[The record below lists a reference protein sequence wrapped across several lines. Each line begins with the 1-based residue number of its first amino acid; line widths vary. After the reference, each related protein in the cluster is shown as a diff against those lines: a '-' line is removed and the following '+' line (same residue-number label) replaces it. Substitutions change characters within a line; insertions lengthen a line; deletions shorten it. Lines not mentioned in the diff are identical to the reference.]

1 MTDASSADRP
11 TDARARLLSHFG
23 STASKDQG
31 VKWDELWCEGSFLP
45 WDKGSPNPALRDLLA
60 NSLPSHCVPSEATP
74 LLPDPVDGETGRRR
88 RALVPGCGKGY
99 DVQLLA
105 AAGYEAWG
113 LEISPAAVEAAKQWS
128 KEAESRGFKDGYET
142 MSEKWGRG
150 TANFVCGD
158 FFKDDWLQQIGVK
171 GPGVFDIIYDYTVRG
186 FVQSRNLKPVIWLMN
201 WAVSVCAATRPP
213 PQMGTAN
220 VTAPVPRFS
229 GRSRVC
235 RISNLQASD
244 YRRSSVWPAV
254 QGVRAAPQPSRGGT
268 EVSRRRTHFRG
279 EAAERLFGIRP
290 NERRRAY
297 PCCALRT
304 PKHPRDWKRY
314 GHGQRLAASNKGG
327 VRRSPGGVGLVHI
340 AYAALGILG
349 NFPERV
355 IVLSQ
360 AEAVLVV
367 CQP

>member
-171 GPGVFDIIYDYTVRG
+171 GPGVFDIIYDYTFLSALPPDLRPKWALQMSRLLSQDSRAALVCVEFPTYKPPTTGGPPFGLPSKVYEQHLSRPGEELRYQEDGHIFEEKQQRG
-186 FVQSRNLKPVIWLMN
+186 SLEYVPMN
-201 WAVSVCAATRPP
+201 GEGLIRVVHYAPPNTHEIGKGTDMVSVWRHPTKEEYDAR
-213 PQMGTAN
+213 
-220 VTAPVPRFS
+220 
-229 GRSRVC
+229 
-235 RISNLQASD
+235 QA
-244 YRRSSVWPAV
+244 V
-254 QGVRAAPQPSRGGT
+254 
-268 EVSRRRTHFRG
+268 
-279 EAAERLFGIRP
+279 
-290 NERRRAY
+290 
-297 PCCALRT
+297 
-304 PKHPRDWKRY
+304 
-314 GHGQRLAASNKGG
+314 
-327 VRRSPGGVGLVHI
+327 
-340 AYAALGILG
+340 
-349 NFPERV
+349 
-355 IVLSQ
+355 
-360 AEAVLVV
+360 
-367 CQP
+367 